1 MKQPARSQSLLA
13 IMVLSATI
21 ILSTLV
27 VWSDLQEAEGSIVQS
42 NWDQIQSGS
51 DPFTLALT
59 GNASKH
65 FDNEIN
71 HNESEGEDQIVSESK
86 LVPSW
91 EKTFDVGDS
100 ASLTGSEIANGSQED
115 IGDLQESAST
125 YQKTH
130 LLQPRRKRRRKS
142 NKAQWKRNFQ
152 RSKPQQLFNGNPNR
166 PYYQQLK
173 KKKKIDKHV
182 NDFPNWNTFQPHRPK
197 TTSLFPATKAPNPMN
212 FRLNTIESE
221 DDLPSNGRGFNT
233 KVLNKV
239 TAFLN
244 SSENETDSAPP
255 IDRESYSLPI
265 VHAALYDH
273 NPWKPYTQAPR
284 VRTIAKESNY
294 YYDAR
299 LVPVDEISDLDL
311 KPTPSK
317 LAGRQQR
324 RSFRSRSKKKPY
336 KALVQVYK
344 STNRG
349 YPGPVESTTDYNFD
363 VFPTH
368 QQLNDDDYYFDNFV
382 KEFAD
387 EFPEK
392 EAATTPVPPVTSK
405 DVIQSRYE
413 ESILIPDDHVKD
425 IYEDYFYVDDPDYAQ
440 PEPKRPPPPPTT
452 SPSRP
457 HTHGPYRALRQTG
470 YPVRYRKQAPHP
482 RRPPVTQTG
491 YPEYDQYQPNIPITP
506 IPNYRFPKSEFNKYF
521 PNKRPKSKGPRANK
535 LPPRGYLKQKF
546 VRPPVVHVAPPTA
559 PPPRPPFSQPPPYNT
574 PGPYYDVT
582 QIPAEPISY
591 ESDDDE
597 YYQRRPR
604 PQAPGPNEYQRLQK
618 AYMQLLAQNNKP
630 EEEPEPVQEDVAEY
644 DQEEQAH
651 PRPAYQE
658 ERPDYY
664 EDDDRR
670 QREIPQY
677 EDSRDRELVPPEYED
692 ISHYDDK
699 SPEDIFEYGAQ
710 TDERN
715 RGLQDPREYVQRNT
729 AHSFDAGW
737 DEFFNGHRDNIDD
750 DIGSISQSNENYGAP
765 EGGSSQEQAPNQE
778 ENQPEGEHEDREHA
792 PYDPRDYRGRDRE
805 EGKGE
810 PAARY
815 RGDDYDEPP
824 DYESPGHEEYKGNS
838 PDYER
843 DEGTIHPVG
852 DKDVRQRER
861 GDYARFKH
869 LEDQE
874 KIAEETHDSD
884 YDDDDYDEPA
894 GGQRVRRPLTPMKY
908 AHGEM
913 VVEDFPLEETI
924 DDEIGDDKE
933 KKRRKWKAPS
943 YDGEDRDKPADGSDD
958 NVQDLRP
965 NRYREVAPDE
975 FDYQMPSHEE
985 LQENYKTETSSSEVD
1000 PVAVPWSP
1008 QKVKISK

>member
-1 MKQPARSQSLLA
+1 MRHRTTTNLTAIADNKSSSQESDRTFNYLLRNWGIAGNAMKQPARSQSLLA

-363 VFPTH
+363 
-368 QQLNDDDYYFDNFV
+368 
-382 KEFAD
+382 
-387 EFPEK
+387 
-392 EAATTPVPPVTSK
+392 
-405 DVIQSRYE
+405 
-413 ESILIPDDHVKD
+413 
-425 IYEDYFYVDDPDYAQ
+425 DYFYVDDPDYAQ

-805 EGKGE
+805 E
-810 PAARY
+810 
-815 RGDDYDEPP
+815 
-824 DYESPGHEEYKGNS
+824 
-838 PDYER
+838 
-843 DEGTIHPVG
+843 
-852 DKDVRQRER
+852 
-861 GDYARFKH
+861 
-869 LEDQE
+869 
-874 KIAEETHDSD
+874 
-884 YDDDDYDEPA
+884 
-894 GGQRVRRPLTPMKY
+894 
-908 AHGEM
+908 
-913 VVEDFPLEETI
+913 EETI